1 MADLGFTDDEVERYS
16 RHILL
21 PDVGGA
27 GQRKLMDSSAFV
39 VGAGGLGSPALLYLA
54 AAGVGRIGLA
64 DADVFEL
71 SNLQRQIVHQTRDVG
86 SPKVASAERAI
97 RALNPDCKV
106 EALGER
112 LAAGNIRETI
122 RSYDVVLDGSDN
134 FPTRFLVAD
143 CCWFER
149 VPLVSAAVLRFE
161 GQLLTVLP
169 GPLSGPGGAG
179 RKRPG
184 EGNPCY
190 RCFLPE
196 PPPPGSIP
204 SCQEAGV
211 LGAVVG
217 VMGTLQATE
226 ATKLL
231 LGAGEQMGDRL
242 LLYDA
247 LDCSFHS
254 FARAKD
260 PACPLCGEAPSIT
273 DLVEYSLSCEP
284 VAGRAGG
291 AEASCC
297 GGGKTCD

>member
-54 AAGVGRIGLA
+54 AAGVGKIGFA
-64 DADVFEL
+64 DADEVEL
-71 SNLQRQIVHQTRDVG
+71 SNLQRQIIHQTRDVG

-112 LAAGNIRETI
+112 LDAENIREI
-122 RSYDVVLDGSDN
+122 VKGYDVVLDGSDN

-143 CCWFER
+143 CCWFEGI
-149 VPLVSAAVLRFE
+149 PLVSAAVLRFE

-169 GPLSGPGGAG
+169 EKGD
-179 RKRPG
+179 
-184 EGNPCY
+184 PCY

-231 LGAGEQMGDRL
+231 LGAGEHMGDRL

-247 LDCSFHS
+247 LDCSFHT

-260 PACPLCGEAPSIT
+260 PACPLCGEHPSIT
-273 DLVEYSLSCEP
+273 DLVEYDLSCEP

-297 GGGKTCD
+297 GGGRTCD